1 MGRFPFSVVLFA
13 VLSSCLA
20 TSADRVYEVT
30 TYGCSFDKSSSNY
43 CEPVALE
50 VGNLDAGAA
59 PGSNF
64 ELIDWYITLPVDEDG
79 DGKVDTVKES
89 ELASGYEHSEYFYTG
104 TDGGM
109 VFVSPISSVTTSGS
123 SYARSELREML
134 RRGNTSYSTKGVGK
148 NNWVFGNSSSQASA
162 GGVNGILRA
171 TLAVN
176 HVTTTGESYQKGRVI
191 IGQIHA
197 NDDEP
202 VRLYYRKLPGN
213 AKGSIYIAHEVLD
226 GNDKWFEL
234 IGSRSDSASNPSDGI
249 ALDEVFSYEIM
260 VNGDQLRVVIMR
272 DGKEYV
278 EQIVDMSNSGYDDP
292 DQYMYF
298 KAGVY
303 NQNKSGDDTDYV
315 QATFYALENSHIGY
329 DD

>member
-1 MGRFPFSVVLFA
+1 MSRLPVSIALLA
-13 VLSSCLA
+13 ALSSCLA
-20 TSADRVYEVT
+20 TSADKVYEVT
-30 TYGCSFDKSSSNY
+30 TYDCNFDKSSSNY
-43 CEPVALE
+43 CEPMAPAAVE
-50 VGNLDAGAA
+50 LDAGSA
-59 PGSNF
+59 PGRNF
-64 ELIDWYITLPVDEDG
+64 ELVDWYITLPVDDDG
-79 DGKVDTVKES
+79 NGSVDTVKES
-89 ELASGYEHSEYFYTG
+89 QLANGYQHSEYFYTG

-109 VFVSPISSVTTSGS
+109 VFVSPVSSVTTSGS

-148 NNWVFGNSSSQASA
+148 NNWVFGSSSAQAKA

-176 HVTTTGESYQKGRVI
+176 HVTTTGEDYQKGRVI
-191 IGQIHA
+191 VGQIHA

-213 AKGSIYIAHEVLD
+213 SLGSIYIAHEVLD
-226 GNDKWFEL
+226 GDDRWYEM
-234 IGSRSDSASNPSDGI
+234 IGSRSNSASNPADGI

-272 DGKEYV
+272 DGKENV
-278 EQIVDMSNSGYDDP
+278 EQIVDMSNSGYDAA

-303 NQNKSGDDTDYV
+303 NQNKSGDSSDYV
-315 QATFYALENSHIGY
+315 QATFYALENSHQGY
-329 DD
+329 DY